1 MIIPL
6 VCFLLAPMFA
16 WGSDNP
22 VDAEKYWPQWRG
34 PSANGVSYTA
44 NPPVEWNERKNLRW
58 KVDIPGKGH
67 ASPVV
72 WGGRVFVLT
81 AIETVPRLEEETA
94 PPQRGERRRGPRSL
108 KPTGAMQFAILALSR
123 QDGKVLWKK
132 VAREEQPHEGVHKT
146 ASWAS
151 NSPVTDGEHI
161 YASFGSR
168 GLYCLDMDGNLQW
181 ERDLGDMTVRRG
193 FGEGSSPAIHGD
205 RIVVNWDHEGQSFIV
220 ALDKSTGAER
230 WRVDREEI
238 TSWSTPLILESQGG
252 VQVITSATR
261 SIRSYDLATGEQI
274 WQSTGMTTNVIPSP
288 VAAADMVYLTSGFR
302 GNALQAIRLS
312 AARGDLAGSAAIAW
326 TRDHDTPYTP
336 SPLLYDSILYLLK
349 QNRGILSA
357 IMPHPA
363 RISTTRRDCRELTR
377 YTPLRWVP
385 EGASTLPAA
394 TAQ

>member
-132 VAREEQPHEGVHKT
+132 VVREEQPHEGVHKT

-220 ALDKSTGAER
+220 ALDQEHGRGALAGR
-230 WRVDREEI
+230 SRRNHLLVNTSHPRE
-238 TSWSTPLILESQGG
+238 PG
-252 VQVITSATR
+252 R
-261 SIRSYDLATGEQI
+261 SPGHYQRYEKHPQLRPRYGRADLAVHRHDDERY
-274 WQSTGMTTNVIPSP
+274 P
-288 VAAADMVYLTSGFR
+288 VTCRCRRYGLSDQRLPRQCAASHPPVR
-302 GNALQAIRLS
+302 GPGRPGRQRRYRL
-312 AARGDLAGSAAIAW
+312 D
-326 TRDHDTPYTP
+326 P
-336 SPLLYDSILYLLK
+336 
-349 QNRGILSA
+349 
-357 IMPHPA
+357 
-363 RISTTRRDCRELTR
+363 
-377 YTPLRWVP
+377 
-385 EGASTLPAA
+385 
-394 TAQ
+394 